1 MYKKLLKNE
10 KMREWKTSDG
20 QRKLGIST
28 YLGILQ
34 NKKRSEGRGNVAFS
48 KNIYFLYHV
57 GVGMGCNKQG

>member
-1 MYKKLLKNE
+1 
-10 KMREWKTSDG
+10 MREWKTSDG
-20 QRKLGIST
+20 QRKLGILT

-48 KNIYFLYHV
+48 KNIYFLNHV